1 MKLSV
6 DSNCFLGGSDMKQ
19 KKRTKAIAIVL
30 SLAMVFSFVPFLG
43 TQEAYAVQ
51 NSGTVTID
59 LTQGAKTYNGSD
71 AAAIYLVIDG
81 AIRNGG
87 INVHGTAGSGNQR
100 QLFLDVNNDYVDDM
114 KLIAEMNGDA
124 ATSLVLE
131 AVDGCSQSGEYGLRL
146 NNTMVHYYLD
156 MPYFNDYELD
166 HFYETVR
173 IQFPEIQHVDIPL
186 GMTKFIYLADG
197 MKACTYDD
205 AEAAAIYTLL
215 MDPYTRLNGNGRQI
229 RHDLVNTQDYLTNY
243 IFFLDEDDIA
253 DVYVGFQF
261 DENKVCDRVSFQYL
275 EGYDV
280 YDTILVNLP
289 PDRLNIYGALP
300 VPNEYGLEYMYTN
313 LMFNAQIPFDNKG
326 VELSRTAFTYN
337 GKVQKPAIVKV
348 GESELVEGEDYAA
361 EWSKEDSVNAGTY
374 TVTIKGTG
382 HYRGTTKATYKINKA
397 ANTLKAYGK
406 TVKVKKKA
414 VKKKNQTLAVGK
426 VLNITN
432 RGQGKLTYA
441 KLSGN
446 KKITINAANGTV
458 TVKKKLKKGTY
469 TVAVRITAAGNA
481 NYNSVARVVKFTVKV
496 K

>member
-1 MKLSV
+1 
-6 DSNCFLGGSDMKQ
+6 MKQ

-51 NSGTVTID
+51 NNGTVTID
-59 LTQGAKTYNGSD
+59 LTQGAKTYKGSD

-87 INVHGTAGSGNQR
+87 INAHGTAGSGNLR
-100 QLFLDVNNDYVDDM
+100 QLYLDVNLDNVDDM
-114 KLIAEMNGDA
+114 KLIVEMNGDV

-146 NNTMVHYYLD
+146 DNTMAHYYLE
-156 MPYFNDYELD
+156 MPYFNDYDLD
-166 HFYETVR
+166 HFYDTVY
-173 IQFPEIQHVDIPL
+173 IQFPEIQYVEILNPNSLIIPL
-186 GMTKFIYLADG
+186 DQGAAAYSGAQ
-197 MKACTYDD
+197 
-205 AEAAAIYTLL
+205 AAAIHTLL
-215 MDPYTRLNGNGRQI
+215 MDSACQTNDGTKI
-229 RHDLVNTQDYLTNY
+229 RHDKINDYPDNTAYN
-243 IFFLDEDDIA
+243 FFLDKDHDP
-253 DVYVGFQF
+253 DVYATFRYNDKG
-261 DENKVCDRVSFQYL
+261 VCDRATFELFPEYYDYDSIIVYL
-275 EGYDV
+275 PQARMDY
-280 YDTILVNLP
+280 
-289 PDRLNIYGALP
+289 YGSLRI
-300 VPNEYGLEYMYTN
+300 PNEYGVEYMYQC
-313 LMFNAQIPFDNKG
+313 LLFDARDYGTVSIKDAK
-326 VELSRTAFTYN
+326 VDLSAAAFTYN
-337 GKVQKPAIVKV
+337 GKVQKPAIVKI
-348 GESELVEGEDYAA
+348 GGSELVEGEDYIA
-361 EWSKEDSVNAGTY
+361 EWSNEASVNSGTY

-382 HYRGTTKATYKINKA
+382 NYRGTTKATYKINKA

-481 NYNSVARVVKFTVKV
+481 NYNAVARVVKFTVKV